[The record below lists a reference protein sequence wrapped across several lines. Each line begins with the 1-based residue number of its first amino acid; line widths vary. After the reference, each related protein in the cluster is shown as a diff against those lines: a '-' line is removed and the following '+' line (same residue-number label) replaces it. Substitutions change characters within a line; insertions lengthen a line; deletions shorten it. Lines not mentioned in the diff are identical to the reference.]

1 VNAYIDRHR
10 EVYGIEPICKVLQV
24 AQSAYR
30 RHAARQRCPELR
42 STRARNDE
50 VLMAEIKRV
59 WQVNMRVYGARKVW
73 RQLQREG
80 IAAARCTVERL
91 MKRQGLQGA
100 RRGKIMRTTMA
111 DATMPCPLDRVNRQF
126 KPITQT
132 SYGFQIS
139 HMYQRGRAGRMWP
152 LSSMYLPGASWAG
165 A

>member
-1 VNAYIDRHR
+1 MNAYIDRHR

-30 RHAARQRCPELR
+30 RHAARQLCPELR

-59 WQVNMRVYGARKVW
+59 WQANMRVYGARKVW

-91 MKRQGLQGA
+91 MKRAPEFKDVRHDFNRREFIGRHGLPSLSLNMD
-100 RRGKIMRTTMA
+100 R
-111 DATMPCPLDRVNRQF
+111 PCNHQVNPHKLQ
-126 KPITQT
+126 
-132 SYGFQIS
+132 
-139 HMYQRGRAGRMWP
+139 
-152 LSSMYLPGASWAG
+152 
-165 A
+165 